1 MKENNPKAW
10 VSGDGVTNYPDPQL
24 AHDYDRLADLLLSDC
39 PEIEVPDGQSV
50 PFKRGEI
57 MLTDL
62 RGGHRV
68 IITDVI
74 VTPEGYEY
82 EGVPLSADN
91 GNKPNKGSVR
101 VNDYNSI
108 LACGLLAH
116 GNYGVYIQV
125 RDLFRF
131 TSKNICRKEYFSP
144 FRGQAKADFM
154 ETLKSWLGMSDEA
167 LMGLNAY
174 TK

>member
-1 MKENNPKAW
+1 VNEKIVKAW
-10 VSGDGVTNYPDPQL
+10 VSGDGFTNYPDPQF
-24 AHDYDRLADLLLSDC
+24 AHDYDRLADLFLCDC
-39 PEIEVPDGQSV
+39 PETEVPDGQSV
-50 PFKRGEI
+50 PLGRGNI
-57 MLTDL
+57 VLADL

-74 VTPEGYEY
+74 LTAEGFEY
-82 EGVPLSADN
+82 EGVPLSAGN
-91 GNKPNKGSVR
+91 GHKPDKGWVR

-108 LACGLLAH
+108 IEYGLLAPD
-116 GNYGVYIQV
+116 NYGVYIQV

-131 TSKNICRKEYFSP
+131 TSKNICRKEYFHP
-144 FRGQAKADFM
+144 LVGHAKPNFM

-167 LMGLNAY
+167 LMKLNAD